1 MRQRRE
7 EDTEDGGR
15 GDGVLH
21 PRLAAG
27 EQGAY
32 LGWLFPAGYEDS
44 QPSLPVPTPP
54 PIFFFPNFFWGPV
67 VKRLVSLGL
76 QPEDT
81 TRIGHGGSPDL
92 FEEPAHADL

>member
-1 MRQRRE
+1 MQQRGERN
-7 EDTEDGGR
+7 TEADGGGMGYSTPVWR
-15 GDGVLH
+15 RVNREPIWVVRLRRALETIGLP
-21 PRLAAG
+21 PRANTA
-27 EQGAY
+27 
-32 LGWLFPAGYEDS
+32 LF
-44 QPSLPVPTPP
+44 
-54 PIFFFPNFFWGPV
+54 FFFPNFFWGPV